1 MKIDILKKKLLKVD
15 QDSVDERVYIPFY
28 LTDTSPSAFMDC
40 SNIKKLRDINNSKVV
55 YFNNAYDY
63 EFCNCT

>member
-1 MKIDILKKKLLKVD
+1 MKIDLLRRKLLRVD
-15 QDSVDERVYIPFY
+15 KDSDLEYVYMPVY

-40 SNIKKLRDINNSKVV
+40 SNVKKLRDVNDSDII